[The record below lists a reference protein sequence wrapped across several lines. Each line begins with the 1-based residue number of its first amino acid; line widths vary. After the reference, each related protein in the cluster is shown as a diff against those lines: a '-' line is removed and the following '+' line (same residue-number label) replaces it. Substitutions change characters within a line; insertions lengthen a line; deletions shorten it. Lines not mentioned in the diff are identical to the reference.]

1 MELIDNTLSE
11 LLTLDGVETKI
22 LSNYSYNQYK
32 TLIIELTKIKYN
44 INNNSNLIIYTI
56 LNSNKKLY
64 GFLSDFHI
72 SDNLLKIINEL
83 GEIMKLI
90 GRLNLSE
97 AKNEYADYDDYIMMC
112 KGRNTNLTRLF
123 YNVLLED
130 VHFSVG
136 YANSKEKIID
146 VKGFLFKDKTNPEYY
161 MFHVKQ
167 FNGEL

>member
-1 MELIDNTLSE
+1 
-11 LLTLDGVETKI
+11 
-22 LSNYSYNQYK
+22 
-32 TLIIELTKIKYN
+32 
-44 INNNSNLIIYTI
+44 
-56 LNSNKKLY
+56 
-64 GFLSDFHI
+64 
-72 SDNLLKIINEL
+72 
-83 GEIMKLI
+83 MKLI

-167 FNGEL
+167 FNGELVNIDEILWNLTGCKLEINLKNITVESG